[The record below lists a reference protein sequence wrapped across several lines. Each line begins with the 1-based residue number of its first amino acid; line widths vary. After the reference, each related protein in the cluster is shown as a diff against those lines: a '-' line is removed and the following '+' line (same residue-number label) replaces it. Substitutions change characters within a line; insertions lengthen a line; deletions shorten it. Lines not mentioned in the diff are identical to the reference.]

1 MAQLM
6 SPTAIPLDIIVW
18 ENMCVNHIYIPGKGL
33 RVSWDLVKIAYVGGV
48 GILGTW
54 CLLYTRIYM
63 AYVGSQH
70 LVAQV
75 SGAMRIYD
83 IYKIYE
89 IATFTNHAALLLFEF
104 RLAYN

>member
-1 MAQLM
+1 
-6 SPTAIPLDIIVW
+6 
-18 ENMCVNHIYIPGKGL
+18 
-33 RVSWDLVKIAYVGGV
+33 
-48 GILGTW
+48 
-54 CLLYTRIYM
+54 M